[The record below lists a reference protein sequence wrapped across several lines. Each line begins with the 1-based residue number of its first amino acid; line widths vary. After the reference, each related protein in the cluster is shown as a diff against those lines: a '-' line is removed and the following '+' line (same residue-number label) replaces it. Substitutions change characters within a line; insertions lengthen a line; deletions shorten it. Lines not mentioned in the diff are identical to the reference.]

1 MRGARQ
7 APAELHRH
15 AAPLRSPAAFHL
27 VHRGHGDG
35 AATNT
40 ASRPHEVKGNA
51 SLALGQLL
59 WFYTR
64 SDNGLRG
71 VKFGGGLGWFESMQL
86 IRDSEIHPG
95 TPCQSSGRDEDKHPS
110 SFAEVK

>member
-40 ASRPHEVKGNA
+40 ASQPHEVKGNA
-51 SLALGQLL
+51 SLHEL
-59 WFYTR
+59 WGSFSGFTR
-64 SDNGLRG
+64 EAITAYG
-71 VKFGGGLGWFESMQL
+71 
-86 IRDSEIHPG
+86 
-95 TPCQSSGRDEDKHPS
+95 
-110 SFAEVK
+110 A